1 METDVNC
8 DCWGFVLFYRNIFP
22 LYPINLSFVKRV
34 IFHHGSHHDVPGPH
48 VPSYVSYFCVSF
60 FRTGAVKIIFWTHF
74 LMSSS
79 LKLHSFSAGHG
90 LLCFQSL
97 VSRFICLG
105 WAEEFR
111 DISWALDAERQRGC
125 SKKRTK
131 LMRMKNPLWG
141 EHTSSLGSGFCC
153 RLILYLVSL
162 CPWAGKTAYSPSFY
176 SLLED
181 QLGFWY
187 ELHQE

>member
-60 FRTGAVKIIFWTHF
+60 FGTGAVKIIFWTHF

-79 LKLHSFSAGHG
+79 LKLHSPHG
-90 LLCFQSL
+90 SLLCGSQPPLFP
-97 VSRFICLG
+97 VSCVTLHLSWLSWGIPGHFLG
-105 WAEEFR
+105 IRCREDAAR
-111 DISWALDAERQRGC
+111 RGLSSWGWRIPYG
-125 SKKRTK
+125 
-131 LMRMKNPLWG
+131 
-141 EHTSSLGSGFCC
+141 GST
-153 RLILYLVSL
+153 LH
-162 CPWAGKTAYSPSFY
+162 PWDLASAAG
-176 SLLED
+176 
-181 QLGFWY
+181 
-187 ELHQE
+187 